1 MSDGM
6 FTVPIVAEGGIITG
20 WARGDYLVHDAAY
33 HKELATDLRF
43 LRYVNGEVTEISKEA
58 KDAIL
63 AKDVADAQARE
74 AATAAEAAA
83 AADADAAAAS
93 ANAAAAAG
101 RQLRVQG
108 LRDAYASA
116 TAQLC
121 QMAGLEP
128 ARCLS
133 MEQVQQAVMPLLAG
147 EHADMTNGLINL
159 LTNLEGKLCR
169 VDGDDA
175 LDRV

>member
-1 MSDGM
+1 MSDGK
-6 FTVPIVAEGGIITG
+6 FTVPIVTDDGRVLA
-20 WARGDYLVHDAAY
+20 WDRGDYLVHDAAY

-43 LRYVNGEVTEISKEA
+43 LRYANGEVTEISKEA

-74 AATAAEAAA
+74 AAATAEAAA

-93 ANAAAAAG
+93 ANAAAAIG

-121 QMAGLEP
+121 QLAGVP
-128 ARCLS
+128 IVRCLT
-133 MEQVQQAVMPLLAG
+133 MEQVQSAVMPLLAG
-147 EHADMTNGLINL
+147 EQADMTNGLISL

>member
-1 MSDGM
+1 MSDGQ
-6 FTVPIVAEGGIITG
+6 FVVPISTDDGRVLGWGRGG
-20 WARGDYLVHDAAY
+20 YLVHDAAY

-43 LRYVNGEVTEISKEA
+43 LRYANGEVTEISKEA

-74 AATAAEAAA
+74 AATAA

-93 ANAAAAAG
+93 ANAAAAIG

-121 QMAGLEP
+121 QLAGLEP
-128 ARCLS
+128 VRCLT
-133 MEQVQQAVMPLLAG
+133 MEQVQQAVMPLLAS
-147 EHADMTNGLINL
+147 EQADMTNGLISL

>member
-1 MSDGM
+1 MSDGK
-6 FTVPIVAEGGIITG
+6 FTVPIVTDDGIITG
-20 WARGDYLVHDAAY
+20 WARGDYLVRDAAY

-43 LRYVNGEVTEISKEA
+43 LRYANGEVTEISKEA

-63 AKDVADAQARE
+63 AKDVADAQAHE

-108 LRDAYASA
+108 LRDAYAAA

-121 QMAGLEP
+121 QLAGLEP
-128 ARCLS
+128 VRCLT
-133 MEQVQQAVMPLLAG
+133 MEQVQSAVMPLLAG
-147 EHADMTNGLINL
+147 EQADMTNGLINL